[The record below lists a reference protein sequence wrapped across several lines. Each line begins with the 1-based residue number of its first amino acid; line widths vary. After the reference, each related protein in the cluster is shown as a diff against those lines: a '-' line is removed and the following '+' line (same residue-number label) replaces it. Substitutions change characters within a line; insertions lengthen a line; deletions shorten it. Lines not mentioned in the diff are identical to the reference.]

1 MNNFEQ
7 RTMANKHKYIKSGKT
22 ARLKMRFKAWRN
34 DRLVIDTT
42 RSSKGRLRGIMQA
55 QKADKYYIKITYG
68 KGWTTE
74 GFKEI
79 YNDGVYTNKKDLLR
93 AFSIFTSKDEII
105 DYLENFSTEKED
117 GKR

>member
-1 MNNFEQ
+1 M
-7 RTMANKHKYIKSGKT
+7 TMKGESYKNT
-22 ARLKMRFKAWRN
+22 RLKMRFKAWQN
-34 DRLVIDTT
+34 GRLIIDTT

-68 KGWTTE
+68 KGLTTE
-74 GFKEI
+74 GVEEI

-105 DYLENFSTEKED
+105 DYLENFSIRKE
-117 GKR
+117 GNKK